1 MNNNK
6 LYIVNNAFLVSMPS
20 EYTIEPL
27 KAIKGVFDVKSISG
41 IDGGLIGEHT
51 TLSLCE
57 LSRFSGDYEQ
67 TKRARNAAIQLK
79 HKAQERYDD
88 IMQRYKAEL
97 AQARHELEEAERNL
111 SKKMHM
117 CHVAYI
123 RICPKG
129 EPEPEEEANA
139 EE

>member
-6 LYIVNNAFLVSMPS
+6 LYIVNEAFLVSMPS

-27 KAIKGVFDVKSISG
+27 KAIKGVFAMKPIG
-41 IDGGLIGEHT
+41 IDWCPIGEYT

-57 LSRFSGDYEQ
+57 LSRFSDDYEQ
-67 TKRARNAAIQLK
+67 TKRARNAAIQVK
-79 HKAQERYDD
+79 HKCQERYDD

-111 SKKMHM
+111 SRQIHR
-117 CHVAYI
+117 CHEAYT
-123 RICPKG
+123 RLCPKG
-129 EPEPEEEANA
+129 EPEPEEEAN
-139 EE
+139 EEE

>member
-1 MNNNK
+1 MNNK
-6 LYIVNNAFLVSMPS
+6 LYIVNDAFLVSMPS

-27 KAIKGVFDVKSISG
+27 KAIKGVFDVKPISG

-57 LSRFSGDYEQ
+57 LSRFSDDYEQ

-79 HKAQERYDD
+79 HKCQERYDG

-97 AQARHELEEAERNL
+97 TQAREDLEDAERNL
-111 SKKMHM
+111 SKQMHI
-117 CHVAYI
+117 CHEAYT

-129 EPEPEEEANA
+129 EPEPEDANEE
-139 EE
+139 E

>member
-1 MNNNK
+1 MNNK
-6 LYIVNNAFLVSMPS
+6 LYIVNDAFLVSMPS

-27 KAIKGVFDVKSISG
+27 KAIKGVFDVKPISG

-57 LSRFSGDYEQ
+57 LSRFSDDYEQ

-79 HKAQERYDD
+79 HKCQERYDD

-111 SKKMHM
+111 SRQMHR
-117 CHVAYI
+117 CHEAYT

-129 EPEPEEEANA
+129 EPEPEEEAN
-139 EE
+139 EEE